1 MAVYPHCGLCDCQPL
16 KAQTAEEQQG
26 QTEGEEPLRSTAET
40 PAQTAEE
47 QQRQDMRRGWFEEEQ
62 QGQTEGEE
70 PLRCSQLTAPAL
82 ANLARNSAAWNSGME
97 PTVLSACTAVLFAL
111 GRVVASRTD
120 GNVIEVGELL
130 QATRPGP
137 ASDPVS
143 AEESHAKIDALAPL
157 AVVIDATLAYIFAQ
171 RPQCFIRSLDHQM
184 DRCSGTNISQFTFG
198 GFATALA
205 TDAADTWGIHTMV
218 SGHSKFAP
226 DIGANKLANKY
237 NSSDCWSLGH
247 LLEHA
252 SLYGSSCAYDQSLLV
267 DLHAAPHT
275 VLFGQIPQ
283 VTKLRE

>member
-1 MAVYPHCGLCDCQPL
+1 
-16 KAQTAEEQQG
+16 
-26 QTEGEEPLRSTAET
+26 
-40 PAQTAEE
+40 
-47 QQRQDMRRGWFEEEQ
+47 
-62 QGQTEGEE
+62 
-70 PLRCSQLTAPAL
+70 
-82 ANLARNSAAWNSGME
+82 
-97 PTVLSACTAVLFAL
+97 
-111 GRVVASRTD
+111 
-120 GNVIEVGELL
+120 
-130 QATRPGP
+130 
-137 ASDPVS
+137 
-143 AEESHAKIDALAPL
+143 
-157 AVVIDATLAYIFAQ
+157 
-171 RPQCFIRSLDHQM
+171 M